1 MLEVRPLLTKSAAGV
16 LPHPLACLSPAG
28 EDQGP
33 LRILRRRPH
42 RPPRRVR
49 VLRPWSQLHL
59 VSSVY
64 VYKRVLLLT
73 GVVVVSCALPLPS
86 NLVGLLYPMYAS
98 VKAIES
104 KDSAD
109 DTQWLVYWIVYGVFG
124 FLETF
129 IDLILYW
136 IPFFYAIKIAFLVW
150 CMHPTTKGAT
160 VLYTSF
166 IRSAFLAHEEKID
179 SLLNGAAKASDA
191 AAEEPKKD
199 K

>member
-1 MLEVRPLLTKSAAGV
+1 
-16 LPHPLACLSPAG
+16 
-28 EDQGP
+28 
-33 LRILRRRPH
+33 
-42 RPPRRVR
+42 
-49 VLRPWSQLHL
+49 
-59 VSSVY
+59 
-64 VYKRVLLLT
+64 
-73 GVVVVSCALPLPS
+73 
-86 NLVGLLYPMYAS
+86 MYAS